1 MWLWQAATG
10 ALLVILL
17 VIHMISN
24 HFVAD
29 GGLRNYAEVVA
40 YMSNPFVFILETLFL
55 AVVVA
60 HALMGVRA
68 IILDLGISAAAD
80 RRLKQVLAVIGPAM
94 CIYATIVMWKIVS
107 A

>member
-1 MWLWQAATG
+1 MWLWQATTG
-10 ALLVILL
+10 ALLAILL
-17 VIHMISN
+17 IVHMISN

-40 YMSNPFVFILETLFL
+40 YMSNPFVFILETIFL

-80 RRLKQVLAVIGPAM
+80 RRLKRILAILGPAM
-94 CIYATIVMWKIVS
+94 FIYSTGVMWLIVRK
-107 A
+107 

>member
-17 VIHMISN
+17 VVHMIGN
-24 HFVAD
+24 HFVAE
-29 GGLRNYAEVVA
+29 GGLRNYTEVVA
-40 YMSNPFVFILETLFL
+40 YISNPFVFVLETVFL

-68 IILDLGISAAAD
+68 IVLDLGISAAAD
-80 RRLKQVLAVIGPAM
+80 RRLKRVLALLGPAM
-94 CIYATIVMWKIVS
+94 VLYATWVMWMIIRR
-107 A
+107 